1 MRLID
6 CYIPV
11 FKQIIQITG
20 NQASFENY
28 DDCRQRCITGLDQAI
43 HMAGEL
49 DASEDEKEAA
59 RTAVIAWID
68 ETILRST
75 LSWRQHWQGELLQRK
90 YLNITVAGERFFTQL
105 SQLAPTHDQARTVFL
120 FCLQQGFCG
129 QYSTPDDQPALLEVI
144 AQQRK
149 LCLPDDWLY
158 WPNEATITPDTPALP
173 EPRSLRRR
181 PLLTLSVA
189 VVLLYGILYLFLH
202 HYVS

>member
-11 FKQIIQITG
+11 FKQIIHITG
-20 NQASFENY
+20 NQATFENY
-28 DDCRQRCITGLDQAI
+28 NDCRQHCITVLNHAI

-49 DASEDEKEAA
+49 DVSEDEKEAA

-68 ETILRST
+68 ETILCST
-75 LSWRQHWQGELLQRK
+75 LPWRQHWQVELLQRK
-90 YLNITVAGERFFTQL
+90 YLNINVAGEHFFTQL
-105 SQLAPTHDQARTVFL
+105 SRLSPTHDQARTVFL

-129 QYSTPDDQPALLEVI
+129 QYSRPDDQPALLEVI

-149 LCLPDDWLY
+149 LCLPDDWLN

-173 EPRSLRRR
+173 EHRSIRRR

-189 VVLLYGILYLFLH
+189 IVLLYGSLYLFLH